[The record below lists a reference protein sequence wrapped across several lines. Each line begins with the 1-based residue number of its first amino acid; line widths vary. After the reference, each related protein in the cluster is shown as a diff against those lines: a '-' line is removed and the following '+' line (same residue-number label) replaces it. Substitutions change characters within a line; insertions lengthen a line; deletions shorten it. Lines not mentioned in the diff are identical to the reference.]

1 MATRAAHRPP
11 RPASLTVPRLV
22 GGPCSGRHPAILRAP
37 RFPRR
42 AVMKGAG
49 GRAVRVPFPSSV
61 KEMTHRDRRASAV
74 AWSQPCIVIGGR
86 EHNFILCCIDA
97 RRRARESHR
106 RQFRAA
112 AKRTQHQRHCHSG
125 IGKTGEGKPG
135 EGSLVWGSEVRGG
148 LIGEHAPLPGFPKLA
163 RPEVD

>member
-37 RFPRR
+37 RFQRR
-42 AVMKGAG
+42 AVVKGAG
-49 GRAVRVPFPSSV
+49 GRAMRVPFPSSV
-61 KEMTHRDRRASAV
+61 KEMTHCDRRASAI
-74 AWSQPCIVIGGR
+74 ARSQPRIVTGGR
-86 EHNFILCCIDA
+86 EHKNILCCIDA
-97 RRRARESHR
+97 RRARKSHR
-106 RQFRAA
+106 RLFRTA

-135 EGSLVWGSEVRGG
+135 EGSLVWGSGVREG
-148 LIGEHAPLPGFPKLA
+148 LIGEHAPLPGFPKLT
-163 RPEVD
+163 RPEID

>member
-37 RFPRR
+37 RFQRR
-42 AVMKGAG
+42 AVVKGAG

-61 KEMTHRDRRASAV
+61 EKMTHRDRRASAI
-74 AWSQPCIVIGGR
+74 ARSQPCIVTGGR
-86 EHNFILCCIDA
+86 EHTYILCCIDA
-97 RRRARESHR
+97 RWAHESHR
-106 RQFRAA
+106 RLFRAA

-125 IGKTGEGKPG
+125 FGKTGEGNPG
-135 EGSLVWGSEVRGG
+135 WGSLVWGSGVREG
-148 LIGEHAPLPGFPKLA
+148 LIRESAP
-163 RPEVD
+163 